1 MVICCFHP
9 FIVLISYCFSFLN
22 TIGLKRTVI
31 LIKQYK
37 KRAGRP
43 FLSSTKTIYN
53 LQAND
58 ESYELRSTYLSVGN
72 QVVA

>member
-1 MVICCFHP
+1 ML
-9 FIVLISYCFSFLN
+9 LISKLN
-22 TIGLKRTVI
+22 RAKKKNSYFNQTIHT
-31 LIKQYK
+31 
-37 KRAGRP
+37 KRAGIQGRP

-58 ESYELRSTYLSVGN
+58 ESYEIRSTYLSVGN